1 MADGL
6 DDRIAAIAVELGL
19 KRPTVAVLPGGLLN
33 RTLRLQ
39 DAKHDV
45 VLRLAGAGA
54 TALGVD
60 RDTELAMQQLAA
72 SAGLA
77 PAVLL
82 ARPVE
87 GLLVTRHVAGRVLTR
102 EEAREPSMLA
112 RIGAWLA
119 RLHALAPPAGLEP
132 IDIAARAAMYLQVL
146 GSGESTAL
154 LRDLERRLARL
165 RAQLPPL
172 DRLAACHHDLHHFN
186 LVDTGAT
193 LVALDWEYAG
203 PGDPVADLAACIC
216 YQDLDQQ
223 QTAILLDAYGGDTR
237 RIAARLAASI
247 WVFDC
252 LCYGWVE
259 VAAMRGLAGDPA
271 RRRTLIERLTA

>member
-82 ARPVE
+82 PRHGTQPTLRQAV
-87 GLLVTRHVAGRVLTR
+87 LLVTLVLGHVDM
-102 EEAREPSMLA
+102 EAA
-112 RIGAWLA
+112 TI
-119 RLHALAPPAGLEP
+119 RLRFPAG
-132 IDIAARAAMYLQVL
+132 IQRFVGQ
-146 GSGESTAL
+146 
-154 LRDLERRLARL
+154 R
-165 RAQLPPL
+165 Q
-172 DRLAACHHDLHHFN
+172 
-186 LVDTGAT
+186 
-193 LVALDWEYAG
+193 AG
-203 PGDPVADLAACIC
+203 VQPEGC
-216 YQDLDQQ
+216 
-223 QTAILLDAYGGDTR
+223 
-237 RIAARLAASI
+237 
-247 WVFDC
+247 
-252 LCYGWVE
+252 
-259 VAAMRGLAGDPA
+259 
-271 RRRTLIERLTA
+271 